1 MPSEP
6 ERNIE
11 KTLKA
16 YARRRRQQAGA
27 PLELHPATRRMLQG
41 EVVRLGPGK
50 ARRPSFWSGVAG
62 LLKRRMVFV
71 CVLVALAGVS
81 AVFFI
86 PALSRAK
93 RQEMAS
99 LSQAS
104 KGKLADKETATLSA
118 AKQLAK
124 VEPSTA
130 LRDRKESDAA
140 AAAPAASASALN
152 EPGTPSVAEQ
162 QKDERSK
169 ALALNAIAGESGLR
183 QGQDQAKTLASAQ
196 STIAPAAGIPA
207 QASSNGRGWADIAS
221 PALALPSAAPS
232 LETPGGVGGRVL
244 KPADRASGL
253 VDQSARARAQNSQA
267 TDLAYKKSQE
277 ALGTQSDA
285 APVRSLAAAA
295 PPPPSAVGLQPPPVP
310 AAPGEVVSAFAMS
323 DSNTLTGSA
332 TQRFF
337 QLLVTN
343 SVIMTTKSSENKAP
357 LGSFRVEQN
366 GGKMRVIDAD
376 GSIYSG
382 FVQTSEEAV
391 RRATGFG
398 AAPAPAA
405 DNRQPAREPALDV
418 PVDTLEARSAAAQ
431 SYYFR
436 VTGTNRS
443 LRQPVVFSGIL
454 TPGASSVT
462 GTQTMSRAS
471 AVGGIAPIK
480 PAGATVLPLSRAQ
493 LRGRVLIGT
502 NMMDVNATPGAQ

>member
-1 MPSEP
+1 M
-6 ERNIE
+6 E

-41 EVVRLGPGK
+41 EVARLGPGK
-50 ARRPSFWSGVAG
+50 AGRPSFWSGVAG

-124 VEPSTA
+124 VEPPTA

-152 EPGTPSVAEQ
+152 EPGTPSVAEK

-183 QGQDQAKTLASAQ
+183 RGQDQAKTLASAQ

-207 QASSNGRGWADIAS
+207 QASSNGRGWADTAS
-221 PALALPSAAPS
+221 PAPALPSAAPS
-232 LETPGGVGGRVL
+232 LETPGVSGRVL

-277 ALGTQSDA
+277 APGTQSDA
-285 APVRSLAAAA
+285 ASVNSLAAAA

-310 AAPGEVVSAFAMS
+310 AAPSEVVSAFAMS
-323 DSNTLTGSA
+323 DSNGLAGSA

-337 QLLVTN
+337 QLLATN

-366 GGKMRVIDAD
+366 GDKMRVIDAD

-391 RRATGFG
+391 RRFAGFG

-462 GTQTMSRAS
+462 GTQTMARAS